1 MFVHIVHPFPSLA
14 DSIFDYFFPPGI
26 STSTRKPAGF
36 CAVFGI
42 RSEGT
47 SLTGFVEAGWV
58 FNRHVKFLHG
68 TPGFNIDSGFVGSIG
83 LRF

>member
-1 MFVHIVHPFPSLA
+1 MWAYGSIEYDVEAYQISLTSPSGRDEKIQL
-14 DSIFDYFFPPGI
+14 DDY
-26 STSTRKPAGF
+26 R
-36 CAVFGI
+36 AVFGI
-42 RSEGT
+42 RSEQT

-68 TPGFNIDSGFVGSIG
+68 TPGFNIDPGFVGSIG